1 MAHPRRLSP
10 IELRLGLNVEHI
22 RVPHGIEKASVVL
35 YWERYGV
42 CRCVCIG
49 EIHTCGTSGHTV
61 SSELCSRKR
70 RVCEMWQR
78 VQSFFASTCLLVAAL
93 PALPTADSVFLH
105 RSPLQTSTLVLLF
118 LCDPSCCRQASS
130 EASSGRGTL
139 RATTAMSARPLSRHA
154 SHVTCSS
161 LQADGGS
168 CKSAGA
174 PFV

>member
-1 MAHPRRLSP
+1 
-10 IELRLGLNVEHI
+10 
-22 RVPHGIEKASVVL
+22 
-35 YWERYGV
+35 
-42 CRCVCIG
+42 
-49 EIHTCGTSGHTV
+49 
-61 SSELCSRKR
+61 
-70 RVCEMWQR
+70 MWQR

-105 RSPLQTSTLVLLF
+105 RSPLKTSTLVLLF

-174 PFV
+174 PFVFLDFDPLEFLCQCVYVGSARSCCC

>member
-1 MAHPRRLSP
+1 MWHA
-10 IELRLGLNVEHI
+10 
-22 RVPHGIEKASVVL
+22 
-35 YWERYGV
+35 
-42 CRCVCIG
+42 
-49 EIHTCGTSGHTV
+49 SGHTV

-174 PFV
+174 PFLTPLNLCQCVTPVAASAELMLAPRWGKWSSRQRGADGTAA